1 MCTAEGRLH
10 AVDWQMRIFASYVGN
25 QVYER
30 DANLINFE
38 VFTSWYA
45 ECLKTGTPH

>member
-10 AVDWQMRIFASYVGN
+10 AVYWQMRIFASYVGN

-45 ECLKTGTPH
+45 E